1 MRGVRSGQSI
11 KFKEEGKESGIM
23 EQEEREGRQPEKGE
37 GKVLHSP
44 ETTCLGK
51 TKMKT

>member
-37 GKVLHSP
+37 GKVFPRP
-44 ETTCLGK
+44 ENTCLGK
-51 TKMKT
+51 MKMKT